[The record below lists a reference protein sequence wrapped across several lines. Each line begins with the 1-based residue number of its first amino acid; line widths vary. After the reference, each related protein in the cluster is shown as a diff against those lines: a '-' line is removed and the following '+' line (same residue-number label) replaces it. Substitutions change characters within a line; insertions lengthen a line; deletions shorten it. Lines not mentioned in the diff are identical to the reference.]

1 MIKDTF
7 HVESFESTLPL
18 EDSYQE
24 DLQENEN
31 ENENTGM
38 ESQRMSAESTY
49 DSLNLSGA
57 DITR

>member
-1 MIKDTF
+1 
-7 HVESFESTLPL
+7 LPL

-38 ESQRMSAESTY
+38 ESQRMSVGSKY

-57 DITR
+57 DIAR

>member
-1 MIKDTF
+1 MSKDPI

-24 DLQENEN
+24 DLQENDN

-38 ESQRMSAESTY
+38 ESQRMSVESNY

-57 DITR
+57 DIAR